1 VQTDITIGNV
11 QLGAL
16 ARMRG
21 MRADIST
28 ATCANPFA
36 VEPSNFGDFTSRFE
50 TPLRARLAHVVDRH
64 LSFLRFAMIGWI
76 EPAAEG
82 ATLIIDRTPTS
93 PRGLK

>member
-1 VQTDITIGNV
+1 
-11 QLGAL
+11 
-16 ARMRG
+16 

-36 VEPSNFGDFTSRFE
+36 VEPSNFSDFTSRFE